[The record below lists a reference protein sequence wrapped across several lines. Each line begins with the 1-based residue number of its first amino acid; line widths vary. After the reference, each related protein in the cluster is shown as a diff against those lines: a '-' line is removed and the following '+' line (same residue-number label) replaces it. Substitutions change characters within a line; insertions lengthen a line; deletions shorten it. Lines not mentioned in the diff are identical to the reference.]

1 MVPGSGT
8 AVAANVSVL
17 AQVAAP
23 LPLGRD
29 PFALRNFD
37 SRIVEVELAA
47 VRVTPALAAATPF
60 CLVLLS
66 MLFAEATRGMDATA
80 AITASNFRDFM
91 TSWAPPHGL
100 LTLNRLLA
108 KEFRL
113 RVVARG
119 SYDFSCYSKIR

>member
-23 LPLGRD
+23 LPLERD
-29 PFALRNFD
+29 PFALRNLD

-47 VRVTPALAAATPF
+47 VRVTPALAATPF

-66 MLFAEATRGMDATA
+66 MLFAEAARGMDATA

-91 TSWAPPHGL
+91 TSLGPLHTACS
-100 LTLNRLLA
+100 R
-108 KEFRL
+108 
-113 RVVARG
+113 
-119 SYDFSCYSKIR
+119 